1 MIMKIQKSK
10 TAVKASNTAVG
21 VVNTA
26 CPICPECDNRTEAI
40 NYIQSA
46 ISALSACALETPDD
60 VVVTDSIANLGVVLL
75 DLQGAK

>member
-10 TAVKASNTAVG
+10 TAVKASNAAVG
-21 VVNTA
+21 VANTA
-26 CPICPECDNRTEAI
+26 CPECDIRTEAI